1 MGGQNMEESVYTKAG
16 TAASLHFKQGLK
28 AGTSIAIGY
37 FPIAVAFGLIAK
49 TTGLTLSETVFMSLF
64 VYAGAAQYMSLSLIE
79 EGIGMAEIVLTTFIV
94 NIRHLL
100 LSTSLNEK
108 VEKDS
113 VFKKAVYAFGVTD
126 ETFSVASI
134 TKEKLTTGFMYGL
147 TIIAYLS
154 WVISSGI
161 GYIGGSLM
169 PQFLQES
176 MSVALYAM
184 FIGLLVPSLKGNR
197 KVMFLALVAAV
208 FNTVITMSDVMSS
221 GWAIVASTLASAI
234 LIEWV
239 EWIRNRGVVQH
250 D

>member
-1 MGGQNMEESVYTKAG
+1 MEESVYSDAES
-16 TAASLHFKQGLK
+16 AASTHFQQGLK

-79 EGIGMAEIVLTTFIV
+79 EGIGMTEIVLTTFIV

-113 VFKKAVYAFGVTD
+113 VFKKAVYAFGITD

-134 TKEKLTTGFMYGL
+134 TKEKLTTGFLYGL
-147 TIIAYLS
+147 TIIAYAS

-169 PQFLQES
+169 PQFLQDS

-184 FIGLLVPSLKGNR
+184 FIGLLVPSMKGNR
-197 KVMFLALVAAV
+197 KVVFLALTAAV
-208 FNTVITMSDVMSS
+208 FNTVFTISDIMSS

>member
-1 MGGQNMEESVYTKAG
+1 MEESVYTKAG